1 MKPVRRKIRRHFGLT
16 AKEMAIRSQRPWYFQ
31 WLLAALLLAIGFML
45 AYWFLNGGA
54 NAGLHQRLQ
63 QTALENQALQ
73 TKVVSLERDL
83 QIKQALQDNLAK
95 ELTSVQDET
104 IKIKADLIF
113 YKNMQESK
121 TPNKRR

>member
-16 AKEMAIRSQRPWYFQ
+16 AKQMAIRSQRPWYFQ
-31 WLLAALLLAIGFML
+31 WLLAVILLGIGFIL

-54 NAGLHQRLQ
+54 NAGLHERLQ
-63 QTALENQALQ
+63 QTALENQAFQ
-73 TKVVSLERDL
+73 TKIVSMEREL

-95 ELTSVQDET
+95 ELANVQDES

-113 YKNMQESK
+113 YKNMQDKKSGK
-121 TPNKRR
+121 